1 MIDRKVFTQVS
12 TRVLRFSGRPEAF
25 FAACLYVV
33 AGLGIGLIFDFN
45 ETWLAIFAATPTL
58 VTFLMVFLI
67 QDSQNR
73 DTAALHLKLDQ
84 LIRATATAKN
94 ELLDLEHLTQEELDV
109 LLQRYKDVARR
120 RGHLPTPEVDVTPPK
135 RDETAAS

>member
-1 MIDRKVFTQVS
+1 
-12 TRVLRFSGRPEAF
+12 
-25 FAACLYVV
+25 
-33 AGLGIGLIFDFN
+33 
-45 ETWLAIFAATPTL
+45 
-58 VTFLMVFLI
+58 MVFLI
-67 QDSQNR
+67 QDSQKR
-73 DTAALHLKLDQ
+73 DTAALHLKLDE